1 MLGPIVHGTVFK
13 SFIMMNNVK
22 ITRQIMAG
30 FALILVMLM
39 AFAGFTWNRISQ
51 LNAVHD
57 QAILAE
63 QRALTTADISHGVAN
78 ADRMLLRFLDHAT
91 QENANQIVAAMEHVR
106 QLAVQAGDQGMP
118 DAARL
123 KALKD
128 RHIEEARS
136 FATSYLKRD
145 DRIRTMAA
153 LGREQRGIMEDL
165 QARGDSVRALA
176 VSEADKTLLLIRADV
191 AAFLED
197 EDEAA
202 RAEAANLYASFQ
214 ALLSRVAAGPLD
226 AQERVLVTGN
236 QAGSAELWALAE
248 AVFADEP
255 AMRSQLAAV
264 RQTSSEVV
272 ALTGDMRLAAVAE
285 AKVNEAEAADLSQA
299 TILSV
304 LSGVAVTVLL
314 GATIAVTLSRG
325 LARRLERTVDQTTQL
340 AKGDLSVDITGHE
353 GRNELAQ
360 LARALVVFKENAV
373 ERQHLAAET
382 RRIEEEA
389 AAKREAELK
398 DQSRVVRDIGDGLAR
413 LAQGDLTRDIDS
425 PAADPFP
432 PAYDALREAF
442 NSVLATLSQTVS
454 QIGQVADQVR
464 GGADE
469 ITAAA
474 QDLSGRAETQ
484 AATLEQ
490 SAAALTQM
498 SESVRSTAASAQE
511 AQQASQQNREIAEA
525 GAAVVRDAVHAMD
538 GIKESSNQITKIV
551 KLIEDIGFQTNLLA
565 LNAGVEAARAGEAG
579 RGFAVV
585 ASEVRAL
592 AQRASESA
600 REIRTLIS
608 DSAAQVQTGSD
619 LVQRTGESLAVMLE
633 KAKEVSRQVS
643 GIAQAA
649 GEQAIGL
656 SEINSG
662 VNQLDQVTQQN
673 AAVAEEAN
681 AAAVSLQQRAKDLM
695 QEVARF
701 RVDHEAHR
709 VITPKRRTRSIS
721 DVSGVVPLRII
732 GTRNERVGQL
742 LEF

>member
-1 MLGPIVHGTVFK
+1 MLK
-13 SFIMMNNVK
+13 NVK

-39 AFAGFTWNRISQ
+39 IFAGFTWRQVSR

-57 QAILAE
+57 QAIHAE
-63 QRALTTADISHGVAN
+63 QRALTSADISHGVAD
-78 ADRMLLRFLDHAT
+78 ADRALLRFLDRAT
-91 QENANQIVAAMEHVR
+91 QENADQIVSAMEHVR
-106 QLAVQAGDQGMP
+106 QLAVQAADRGMP

-123 KALKD
+123 IALKD
-128 RHIEEARS
+128 RHMDEARA
-136 FATSYLKRD
+136 FAASYMERD
-145 DRIRTMAA
+145 ARLRQMSA
-153 LGREQRGIMEDL
+153 LGMDQRRILDALQEGL
-165 QARGDSVRALA
+165 QARGDGDRALA
-176 VSEADKTLLLIRADV
+176 ASEASKTLLLVRTRIAT
-191 AAFLED
+191 FLED
-197 EDEAA
+197 QDDAA
-202 RAEAANLYASFQ
+202 HAEAADLYPSLQ
-214 ALLSRVAAGPLD
+214 AFLARIAAGPLNGEERGLLTEIQTGT
-226 AQERVLVTGN
+226 AQI
-236 QAGSAELWALAE
+236 WALAE
-248 AVFADEP
+248 AAHAGEP
-255 AMRSQLAAV
+255 ATRAQLAAV
-264 RQTSSEVV
+264 RQTSAEVV
-272 ALTGDMRLAAVAE
+272 ELTGAMRLAAVTA
-285 AKVNEAEAADLSQA
+285 AKEHEAEAADLSQA

-304 LSGVAVTVLL
+304 LSGVAVAVLI

-325 LARRLERTVDQTTQL
+325 LAGRLERTVGQTTQL

-353 GRNELAQ
+353 GRNELAE

-382 RRIEEEA
+382 RRIENEA

-413 LAQGDLTRDIDS
+413 LAQGDLTRDIGS

-454 QIGQVADQVR
+454 QISQVADQVR
-464 GGADE
+464 GGSDE
-469 ITAAA
+469 ITSAA

-490 SAAALTQM
+490 SAAALTEM
-498 SESVRSTAASAQE
+498 SESVRSTAERARQAE
-511 AQQASQQNREIAEA
+511 QASRQNREIAEA
-525 GAAVVRDAVHAMD
+525 SAIVVRDAVEAMN
-538 GIKESSNQITKIV
+538 GIKAFSDQITRIIGV
-551 KLIEDIGFQTNLLA
+551 IEDIGFQTNLLA

-585 ASEVRAL
+585 ASEVRGL

-608 DSAAQVQTGSD
+608 DSAAQVQTGSV
-619 LVQRTGESLAVMLE
+619 LVERTGESLEAMLG
-633 KAKEVSRQVS
+633 KAQEVSEQVS
-643 GIAQAA
+643 GIARAA
-649 GEQAIGL
+649 GEQAVGL

-681 AAAVSLQQRAKDLM
+681 AAAVSLQQRAEDLM
-695 QEVARF
+695 QEIARF
-701 RVDHEAHR
+701 RVTRQLQPDLA
-709 VITPKRRTRSIS
+709 PKRTARNPSA
-721 DVSGVVPLRII
+721 GAGGVPLRLV
-732 GTRNERVGQL
+732 GGRTERTSQF